1 MQNTYAPCPKCRNS
15 AGEKIR
21 FTWWG
26 GILGPKILTHVKCC
40 DCGNKYNGKSGK
52 DNTTGIVIYSAV
64 VAVLVLALVV
74 VMFAALGLL
83 MFATR

>member
-26 GILGPKILTHVKCC
+26 GILGPKLLTHVKCR

-52 DNTTGIVIYSAV
+52 DNTAGIVIYSAV
-64 VAVLVLALVV
+64 VAVLVLGLVV